1 MGNNKRAPDS
11 KVWMAKTISKFQDLV
26 RKIWF
31 ERNEQLHNKETSE
44 ENKRQNTELNIRIDR
59 IYEKLQEVAPSN
71 RFITSD
77 EKRFFSRRP
86 STIKNKKVRT
96 KRKWV
101 DDAEVILE
109 SYIARTRNGR
119 LMRDYILYHL
129 RDHG

>member
-1 MGNNKRAPDS
+1 
-11 KVWMAKTISKFQDLV
+11 MAKTISKFQDLV

-31 ERNEQLHNKETSE
+31 ERNEQLHNKKTSE

-59 IYEKLQEVAPSN
+59 IYEKLQEVAPSK

-77 EKRFFSRRP
+77 EKRFFSRKP

-101 DDAEVILE
+101 LSI
-109 SYIARTRNGR
+109 SF
-119 LMRDYILYHL
+119 L
-129 RDHG
+129 RGSFAV